1 MTTGLGAPKYMAP
14 ELLDFCD
21 DYDQNVDIWAL
32 GWTIFELLYGQD
44 PWDVTGAQD
53 YTDILNRIEAKP
65 LKFPSSIAVS
75 DAMRNML
82 KRMLCIE
89 PCERINSAQLILLSQ

>member
-32 GWTIFELLYGQD
+32 GWTIFELLYG
-44 PWDVTGAQD
+44 
-53 YTDILNRIEAKP
+53 
-65 LKFPSSIAVS
+65 
-75 DAMRNML
+75 
-82 KRMLCIE
+82 
-89 PCERINSAQLILLSQ
+89 